1 MRIELSTWPAVEDYF
16 QRGNDLVVMAIGSTE
31 EHGRHN
37 PLGTDTLAPNLLL
50 DKIEAAL
57 GKDVLIA
64 PTIPFG
70 NADDLL
76 GFPGTLSIGYDLL
89 RSLVRTLSM
98 QLFDY
103 GARRRR
109 RKVFITSSPVA
120 VSRLPVGSSARM
132 ILGLLSMARAMAMLL
147 FRTEEGIFRMHVIA
161 NSDSAADQATK
172 LAVRDAILDYERGMG
187 NVGSAEE
194 VKARLMDDG
203 RGICTAIDN
212 VLHERGMDYSAEL
225 HIGTYD
231 FPDREYG
238 GKLYPAGRYQ
248 ALRVILGEGK
258 GKNWWCVM
266 FPPLCIL
273 EDENGKIE
281 DEAKFDSLIM
291 KLIRE
296 AKKNERAE

>member
-98 QLFDY
+98 QLYDY
-103 GARRRR
+103 GARRFLLINGHGPNIKPISSVCEELNRR
-109 RKVFITSSPVA
+109 GCLA
-120 VSRLPVGSSARM
+120 
-132 ILGLLSMARAMAMLL
+132 ARADWWLMAGELNP
-147 FRTEEGIFRMHVIA
+147 A
-161 NSDSAADQATK
+161 W
-172 LAVRDAILDYERGMG
+172 RGG
-187 NVGSAEE
+187 HGGAEE
-194 VKARLMDDG
+194 TAAVFDHLTAAAVYRIGAAVKESSQAVTLTISDDTENASSYG
-203 RGICTAIDN
+203 
-212 VLHERGMDYSAEL
+212 LH
-225 HIGTYD
+225 
-231 FPDREYG
+231 
-238 GKLYPAGRYQ
+238 PAG
-248 ALRVILGEGK
+248 
-258 GKNWWCVM
+258 
-266 FPPLCIL
+266 
-273 EDENGKIE
+273 
-281 DEAKFDSLIM
+281 
-291 KLIRE
+291 
-296 AKKNERAE
+296 

>member
-1 MRIELSTWPAVEDYF
+1 MKNTLYRKLLYVISMVLLSLAAV
-16 QRGNDLVVMAIGSTE
+16 
-31 EHGRHN
+31 
-37 PLGTDTLAPNLLL
+37 LLL
-50 DKIEAAL
+50 K
-57 GKDVLIA
+57 
-64 PTIPFG
+64 P
-70 NADDLL
+70 
-76 GFPGTLSIGYDLL
+76 
-89 RSLVRTLSM
+89 
-98 QLFDY
+98 
-103 GARRRR
+103 
-109 RKVFITSSPVA
+109 
-120 VSRLPVGSSARM
+120 
-132 ILGLLSMARAMAMLL
+132 
-147 FRTEEGIFRMHVIA
+147 EEGIFRMHVIA
-161 NSDSAADQATK
+161 NSDSAADQAAK

-187 NVGSAEE
+187 DVGSAGE

-203 RGICTAIDN
+203 KGLCAAIDK
-212 VLHERGMDYSAEL
+212 VLRERGMNYSAEL

-238 GKLYPAGRYQ
+238 GRLYPAGRYQ

>member
-1 MRIELSTWPAVEDYF
+1 MK
-16 QRGNDLVVMAIGSTE
+16 N
-31 EHGRHN
+31 
-37 PLGTDTLAPNLLL
+37 TLYRKLLYV
-50 DKIEAAL
+50 ISM
-57 GKDVLIA
+57 VL
-64 PTIPFG
+64 
-70 NADDLL
+70 L
-76 GFPGTLSIGYDLL
+76 
-89 RSLVRTLSM
+89 SLV
-98 QLFDY
+98 
-103 GARRRR
+103 
-109 RKVFITSSPVA
+109 A
-120 VSRLPVGSSARM
+120 V
-132 ILGLLSMARAMAMLL
+132 LL
-147 FRTEEGIFRMHVIA
+147 FRPEEGIFRMHVIA

-258 GKNWWCVM
+258 GKNWWCVV
-266 FPPLCIL
+266 FPPLCTTAACDFQETAVSGGL
-273 EDENGKIE
+273 GEEDL
-281 DEAKFDSLIM
+281 SLITEEDGGYV
-291 KLIRE
+291 LRF
-296 AKKNERAE
+296 RAVELWEGLRQWLGKH

>member
-1 MRIELSTWPAVEDYF
+1 MK
-16 QRGNDLVVMAIGSTE
+16 N
-31 EHGRHN
+31 
-37 PLGTDTLAPNLLL
+37 TLYRKLLYV
-50 DKIEAAL
+50 ISM
-57 GKDVLIA
+57 VL
-64 PTIPFG
+64 
-70 NADDLL
+70 L
-76 GFPGTLSIGYDLL
+76 
-89 RSLVRTLSM
+89 SLV
-98 QLFDY
+98 
-103 GARRRR
+103 
-109 RKVFITSSPVA
+109 A
-120 VSRLPVGSSARM
+120 V
-132 ILGLLSMARAMAMLL
+132 LL
-147 FRTEEGIFRMHVIA
+147 FRPEEGIFRMHVIA

-203 RGICTAIDN
+203 REICTAIDK

>member
-1 MRIELSTWPAVEDYF
+1 MK
-16 QRGNDLVVMAIGSTE
+16 N
-31 EHGRHN
+31 
-37 PLGTDTLAPNLLL
+37 TLYRKLLYV
-50 DKIEAAL
+50 ISM
-57 GKDVLIA
+57 VL
-64 PTIPFG
+64 
-70 NADDLL
+70 L
-76 GFPGTLSIGYDLL
+76 
-89 RSLVRTLSM
+89 SLV
-98 QLFDY
+98 
-103 GARRRR
+103 
-109 RKVFITSSPVA
+109 A
-120 VSRLPVGSSARM
+120 V
-132 ILGLLSMARAMAMLL
+132 LL
-147 FRTEEGIFRMHVIA
+147 FEPEEDIFRMHVIA
-161 NSDSAADQATK
+161 NSDSAADQAAK
-172 LAVRDAILDYERGMG
+172 LAVRDAILDYERGTG
-187 NVGSAEE
+187 DVGSAKE

-203 RGICTAIDN
+203 KGLCAAIDN

>member
-1 MRIELSTWPAVEDYF
+1 MK
-16 QRGNDLVVMAIGSTE
+16 N
-31 EHGRHN
+31 
-37 PLGTDTLAPNLLL
+37 TLYGKLLYV
-50 DKIEAAL
+50 ISM
-57 GKDVLIA
+57 VL
-64 PTIPFG
+64 
-70 NADDLL
+70 L
-76 GFPGTLSIGYDLL
+76 
-89 RSLVRTLSM
+89 SLV
-98 QLFDY
+98 
-103 GARRRR
+103 
-109 RKVFITSSPVA
+109 A
-120 VSRLPVGSSARM
+120 V
-132 ILGLLSMARAMAMLL
+132 LL
-147 FRTEEGIFRMHVIA
+147 FRPEEGIFRMHVIA

-266 FPPLCIL
+266 FPPLCFVDISTGIVP
-273 EDENGKIE
+273 EDSKETIK
-281 DEAKFDSLIM
+281 DSLHTEEYNLINSAQTADVKFKF
-291 KLIRE
+291 KLLEFFQNIKL
-296 AKKNERAE
+296 ANN

>member
-1 MRIELSTWPAVEDYF
+1 MK
-16 QRGNDLVVMAIGSTE
+16 N
-31 EHGRHN
+31 
-37 PLGTDTLAPNLLL
+37 TLYRKLLYV
-50 DKIEAAL
+50 ISM
-57 GKDVLIA
+57 VL
-64 PTIPFG
+64 
-70 NADDLL
+70 L
-76 GFPGTLSIGYDLL
+76 
-89 RSLVRTLSM
+89 SLV
-98 QLFDY
+98 
-103 GARRRR
+103 
-109 RKVFITSSPVA
+109 A
-120 VSRLPVGSSARM
+120 V
-132 ILGLLSMARAMAMLL
+132 LL
-147 FRTEEGIFRMHVIA
+147 FRPEEGIFRMHVIA

-172 LAVRDAILDYERGMG
+172 LAVRDAILDYERGME

-194 VKARLMDDG
+194 VKARL
-203 RGICTAIDN
+203 IDN

-238 GKLYPAGRYQ
+238 GRLYPAGRYQ

>member
-1 MRIELSTWPAVEDYF
+1 MK
-16 QRGNDLVVMAIGSTE
+16 N
-31 EHGRHN
+31 
-37 PLGTDTLAPNLLL
+37 TLYRKLLYV
-50 DKIEAAL
+50 ISM
-57 GKDVLIA
+57 VL
-64 PTIPFG
+64 
-70 NADDLL
+70 
-76 GFPGTLSIGYDLL
+76 LSI
-89 RSLVRTLSM
+89 
-98 QLFDY
+98 
-103 GARRRR
+103 
-109 RKVFITSSPVA
+109 VA
-120 VSRLPVGSSARM
+120 V
-132 ILGLLSMARAMAMLL
+132 LL
-147 FRTEEGIFRMHVIA
+147 FRPEEGIFRMHVIA
-161 NSDSAADQATK
+161 N
-172 LAVRDAILDYERGMG
+172 
-187 NVGSAEE
+187 SAEE

>member
-1 MRIELSTWPAVEDYF
+1 MK
-16 QRGNDLVVMAIGSTE
+16 N
-31 EHGRHN
+31 
-37 PLGTDTLAPNLLL
+37 TLYRKLLYV
-50 DKIEAAL
+50 ISM
-57 GKDVLIA
+57 VL
-64 PTIPFG
+64 
-70 NADDLL
+70 L
-76 GFPGTLSIGYDLL
+76 
-89 RSLVRTLSM
+89 SLV
-98 QLFDY
+98 
-103 GARRRR
+103 
-109 RKVFITSSPVA
+109 A
-120 VSRLPVGSSARM
+120 V
-132 ILGLLSMARAMAMLL
+132 LL
-147 FRTEEGIFRMHVIA
+147 FRPEEGIFRMHVIA

-203 RGICTAIDN
+203 RGICTAIDK

-231 FPDREYG
+231 FPDREYD

-258 GKNWWCVM
+258 GKNWCVM